1 MTPALAL
8 EALPL
13 YICLSLLAHCTAVLL
28 YRSLDV
34 NSLYAAATQPLMTA
48 IGRRRTAL
56 RAIPAAWHV
65 STTSSTSL

>member
-28 YRSLDV
+28 YRSLYV
-34 NSLYAAATQPLMTA
+34 NSL
-48 IGRRRTAL
+48 
-56 RAIPAAWHV
+56 
-65 STTSSTSL
+65 